1 MPPTK
6 ATTANLFIT
15 CLVDHLYPEIAEAVV
30 IVLEREG
37 VKVHV
42 PPDQTCCGQ
51 PAFNGGFRD
60 EARQMARHFLDIFA
74 DTEGPIV
81 TPSGSC
87 AAMVV
92 HHYPDLFADE
102 PEQRKRAEEV
112 AGRVRE
118 FSQFLFEDLGVKQA
132 GGQPGRYTFHP
143 SCHLTR
149 ALGVRGVAE
158 TLLDNIPGGE
168 RLPLPEAEA
177 CCGFGGLFAIKVP
190 AVSSAMMRRK
200 LDNIEASGAEICIVC
215 DASCMMHLNGGLV
228 KQGKEPIVKH
238 LAEVLVG

>member
-1 MPPTK
+1 MPSVEPI
-6 ATTANLFIT
+6 TANLFVT
-15 CLVDHLYPEIAEAVV
+15 CLVDHLYPEIAEDVV

-42 PPDQTCCGQ
+42 PPGQTCCGQ
-51 PAFNGGFRD
+51 PAFNGGFLD
-60 EARQMARHFLDIFA
+60 EARRMAEHFLDVFA

-92 HHYPDLFADE
+92 HHYPELFADE

-112 AGRVRE
+112 GGRVRE
-118 FSQFLFEDLGVKQA
+118 FSQFLFEDLDVGQA
-132 GGQPGRYTFHP
+132 GGRPGRYTFHP

-149 ALGVRGVAE
+149 ELGVRGVAE

-168 RLPLPEAEA
+168 RVPLPEAEA
-177 CCGFGGLFAIKVP
+177 CCGFGGLFAVKMP
-190 AVSSAMMRRK
+190 AVSSAMMHRK
-200 LDNIEASGAEICIVC
+200 LDNIEASGAETCVVC

-238 LAEVLVG
+238 LAEVLAG

>member
-1 MPPTK
+1 MLRDKP
-6 ATTANLFIT
+6 AIANLFIT

-30 IVLEREG
+30 TVLEREG
-37 VKVHV
+37 VSVHV
-42 PPDQTCCGQ
+42 PPNQTCCGQ
-51 PAFNGGFRD
+51 PAFNGGFHD
-60 EARQMARHFLDIFA
+60 EARQMARHFLDVFA
-74 DTEGPIV
+74 NTKGPIV

-102 PEQRKRAEEV
+102 PEQRKRADEV

-118 FSQFLFEDLGVKQA
+118 FSEFLIEDLGLTYV
-132 GGQPGRYTFHP
+132 GGTSGRYTFHP

-149 ALGVRGVAE
+149 ELGVHGAAE

-168 RLPLPEAEA
+168 RVALPEAEA
-177 CCGFGGLFAIKVP
+177 CCGFGGLFAVKMP
-190 AVSSAMMRRK
+190 AISAAMMKRK
-200 LDNIEASGAEICIVC
+200 LKNVEASGAEVCVVC

-228 KQGKEPIVKH
+228 QQGEEPVVKH
-238 LAEVLVG
+238 LAEVLVE